1 MSGKSIRVSGH
12 GLRVPRRRAEDVRRR
27 LLRLDLLDRDLK
39 PVQLGEHVVFPL
51 KSVERVGEVL
61 GGADFEVIR
70 CEFEPRRLKPRS
82 LREALR
88 GRIPDELLEYVPS
101 SYDLIGDLILV
112 EIPDELKEYSK
123 IIGEA
128 LLKLH
133 PRARSVLSRGKTVG
147 EYRVRLVEV
156 IAGSGDTETVYREH
170 GCVYKLDLRK
180 VFFNPRLSG
189 ERLRVASLVK
199 PGEVILDMFAGVG
212 TFSILIARRCGGCSV
227 TAIELNP
234 DAYGY
239 LVENIKLNGV
249 EDIIKPVRGDAR
261 EVLREVE
268 DEYDRVIMDLP
279 HSSLDFLDV
288 GLRVCKPEGVI
299 HFYGA
304 AESVEQLEERV
315 FERSRSLGYAVE
327 VEHRREVME
336 IAPRRFTFVLDLRR
350 LS

>member
-1 MSGKSIRVSGH
+1 LSDKPIRVSRH
-12 GLRVPRRRAEDVRRR
+12 GLKVPRKKAEDVRRR
-27 LLRLDLLDRDLK
+27 LLKLDLLDRDLK
-39 PVQLGEHVVFPL
+39 PIQLGEYVIFPL
-51 KSVERVGEVL
+51 KSANRIEEIV
-61 GGADFEVIR
+61 GGADFEIIL
-70 CEFEPRRLKPRS
+70 CEFELRRLKPRS

-156 IAGSGDTETVYREH
+156 IAGSEDTETIHREH
-170 GCVYKLDLRK
+170 GCLYKLDLRR

-189 ERLRVASLVK
+189 ERLRVAELVK
-199 PGEVILDMFAGVG
+199 PGERILDMFAGVG
-212 TFSILIARRCGGCSV
+212 TFSILIARRCSGCSV

-234 DAYGY
+234 DAYRY
-239 LVENIKLNGV
+239 LVENIRLNGV
-249 EDIIKPVRGDAR
+249 EDIVKPVKGDAR

-268 DEYDRVIMDLP
+268 GEYDRVIMDLP
-279 HSSLDFLDV
+279 HSSLDFLGT
-288 GLRVCKPEGVI
+288 GLRACKSKGMI

-304 AESVEQLEERV
+304 AESLEQLEERV
-315 FERSRSLGYAVE
+315 LERSRSLGYAVE
-327 VEHRREVME
+327 VEYRREVME

>member
-1 MSGKSIRVSGH
+1 
-12 GLRVPRRRAEDVRRR
+12 
-27 LLRLDLLDRDLK
+27 
-39 PVQLGEHVVFPL
+39 
-51 KSVERVGEVL
+51 
-61 GGADFEVIR
+61 
-70 CEFEPRRLKPRS
+70 
-82 LREALR
+82 
-88 GRIPDELLEYVPS
+88 
-101 SYDLIGDLILV
+101 
-112 EIPDELKEYSK
+112 
-123 IIGEA
+123 
-128 LLKLH
+128 
-133 PRARSVLSRGKTVG
+133 
-147 EYRVRLVEV
+147 
-156 IAGSGDTETVYREH
+156 
-170 GCVYKLDLRK
+170 
-180 VFFNPRLSG
+180 
-189 ERLRVASLVK
+189 
-199 PGEVILDMFAGVG
+199 MFAGVG

-249 EDIIKPVRGDAR
+249 EDIVKPVRGDAR

-327 VEHRREVME
+327 VDHRREVME